1 MGLFEDCQAAKVVE
15 SNEIRQLK
23 AELATFKMRF
33 ATLNKEYQSAL
44 DMVETLKSEQ
54 IAIEDCHRN
63 ELNTAVKEIHALKSA
78 FVVVMDELKHE
89 QKSKAAITANRNY
102 WKRECEAMGML
113 YKLTDEELQEL
124 KQEQTTQ
131 KQTLIPVKFDRI
143 EVKNAEPLRIAAA
156 IGK

>member
-1 MGLFEDCQAAKVVE
+1 MGLFEDCQAAKAME
-15 SNEIRQLK
+15 SNEIRKLK

-33 ATLNKEYQSAL
+33 AALNKEYQSAL

-54 IAIEDCHRN
+54 IAMEDSHRD
-63 ELNTAVKEIHALKSA
+63 ELNTAIKENHSLKSA
-78 FVVVMDELKHE
+78 FIVVMDELKHE
-89 QKSKAAITANRNY
+89 QKSKAAITANRNH
-102 WKRECEAMGML
+102 WKRECEAISML

-124 KQEQTTQ
+124 KQEQTAQ